1 MEHPRALTIQF
12 NTIAFHRILCQNAKY
27 LLEKVDICVLHMF
40 VPRIPEMGKQR
51 GELPQGLSLGA
62 SLVHG
67 LGALKTTASSRSYST
82 KFPTKIIQFTL
93 LEGELIFF
101 FTLVLHKSLGSPK
114 IPVLVLYFIDM
125 VFCSTDV
132 FD

>member
-1 MEHPRALTIQF
+1 MFCICLYPESPRW
-12 NTIAFHRILCQNAKY
+12 
-27 LLEKVDICVLHMF
+27 ES
-40 VPRIPEMGKQR
+40 R
-51 GELPQGLSLGA
+51 GGNYPQGLSLGA

-93 LEGELIFF
+93 LAGELIFF